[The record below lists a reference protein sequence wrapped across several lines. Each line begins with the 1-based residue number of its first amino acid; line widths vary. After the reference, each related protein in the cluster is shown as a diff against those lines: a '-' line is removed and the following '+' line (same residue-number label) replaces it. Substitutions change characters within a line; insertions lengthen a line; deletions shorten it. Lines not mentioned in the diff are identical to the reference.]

1 MSKIDQSLVK
11 LNELWKCS
19 LKAKRTHRSS
29 CILFVRHNFEM
40 MEKRDKSVGDDME
53 RIRRRI
59 FGGSDLM
66 FVVGAYHELLS
77 MNDSMFRNVRK
88 QN

>member
-1 MSKIDQSLVK
+1 
-11 LNELWKCS
+11 
-19 LKAKRTHRSS
+19 
-29 CILFVRHNFEM
+29 M
-40 MEKRDKSVGDDME
+40 MEKRDKSFGDDME

-59 FGGSDLM
+59 FCGSDLM
-66 FVVGAYHELLS
+66 FVVGAYHELWS